1 MKFLE
6 KVIEYV
12 IIALIVCSTVIFF
25 YGMYDFIN
33 LILKRGLSW

>member
-6 KVIEYV
+6 KAIEYL
-12 IIALIVCSTVIFF
+12 IIVLIICSTVMFL

-33 LILKRGLSW
+33 LILKRGL